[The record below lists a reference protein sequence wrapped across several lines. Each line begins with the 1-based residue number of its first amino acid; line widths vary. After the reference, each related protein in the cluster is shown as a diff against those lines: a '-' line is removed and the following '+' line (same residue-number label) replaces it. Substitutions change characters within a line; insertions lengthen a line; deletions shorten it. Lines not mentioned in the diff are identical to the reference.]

1 MSTIRTAKVMREFS
15 NQQILEKAMEQLN
28 TQFKKS
34 PDGYRLTIEGYSF
47 DIKKKGKM
55 YSIQF
60 QGNRYSLT
68 QQRNILNKY
77 LVQLDRAYERLFQ
90 EWKRKLIEKQ
100 EALDREKMM
109 ANMQAS
115 HEKETESLALK
126 KELRLLEIQE
136 KREKERI
143 KELAISKSQRIE
155 ELAKMKGYE
164 VVKKKK
170 KGKLKLV
177 LRRKY

>member
-1 MSTIRTAKVMREFS
+1 MSSIRTAKVMREFS
-15 NQQILEKAMEQLN
+15 NQQILEKAMEQIN
-28 TQFKKS
+28 TSFERH
-34 PDGYRLTIEGYSF
+34 PEGYRLLIDGYSF
-47 DIKKKGKM
+47 EIKKKGKM

-60 QGNRYSLT
+60 QGNVFSLS
-68 QQRNILNKY
+68 QQKKLLDEY
-77 LVQLDRAYERLFQ
+77 LIRLESTYEHLFQ

-100 EALDREKMM
+100 EALEREKMM
-109 ANMQAS
+109 VKMQSS
-115 HEKETESLALK
+115 HEQEAESLALK

-164 VVKKKK
+164 IVKKQE